1 MSGAVIINTLLRCI
15 RLAALAAAVFS
26 ALFGA
31 GYVVYRRRLHGEKP
45 FPRRLWL
52 VLALLVGWAAVVL
65 GLTLFYRISGEAAI
79 SRAGYTGF
87 NVRLLRCYV
96 NAWNERSLVGLQL
109 IVFNILMFVPLG
121 ALLPFLPLG
130 QEKGV
135 GARAACF
142 VSLLA
147 TCSVETLQLVTGR
160 GCFDVDDM
168 LHNWLGA
175 MLGYAAAVFLADLV
189 RNRQPNKRLFWR
201 IPAVLLLM
209 AAAALSGLAAWGLQS
224 RSALPSVPPQ
234 KLRQAALEGKPLSRL
249 AIAGTS
255 APEQPAVPVFAS
267 LFGGRRAAA
276 TAYCDALPDA
286 LEASV
291 IQGEARLRFGE
302 TELSVPEVLQLPQ
315 LPNGCEATSLAAL
328 LQYRGFEANK
338 LDLAYGYIPREDFTE
353 SRYGTIGPDP
363 EHAYAG
369 DPASDSGF
377 YCFAAPLAQGAN
389 SYLHEMGS
397 SMHAFNVTG
406 VTDKG
411 LEQYI
416 RGGDPV
422 VVWITLD
429 LSEPY
434 ARGFQWIIGNTGQVY
449 MPYSN
454 LHCVVL
460 MGWGRDTCT
469 LMDPLQGI
477 CTVDRQTFLTCF
489 EQMGRRAL
497 VIH

>member
-1 MSGAVIINTLLRCI
+1 MSDAVITGTLLRCI
-15 RLAALAAAVFS
+15 RLAAFAAAVFS

-130 QEKGV
+130 QEKGA

-168 LHNWLGA
+168 MHNWLGA
-175 MLGYAAAVFLADLV
+175 MLGYFAAVFLLDLM
-189 RNRQPNKRLFWR
+189 RSHQPNRRLFWR

-209 AAAALSGLAAWGLQS
+209 AAAALSGLAAYGLQS
-224 RSALPSVPPQ
+224 LSALPSAPPQ
-234 KLRQAALEGKPLSRL
+234 KLRQAAVEGKILSRQ
-249 AIAGTS
+249 AIARTG
-255 APEQPAVPVFAS
+255 APGQPAIPVFAS

-276 TAYCDALPDA
+276 TAYCSALPDDLDA
-286 LEASV
+286 HV
-291 IQGEARLRFGE
+291 IRGDARLRFGQA
-302 TELSVPEVLQLPQ
+302 ELPVPELLQMPQ
-315 LPNGCEATSLAAL
+315 LPNGCEVTSLAAL
-328 LQYRGFEANK
+328 LQYRGFAVNK
-338 LDLAYGYIPREDFTE
+338 LDLAYGYVPREDFTE
-353 SRYGTIGPDP
+353 SRYGDVGPDP
-363 EHAYAG
+363 EYAYAG
-369 DPASDSGF
+369 DPATNTGF

-389 SYLHEMGS
+389 HYLHEMGS

-406 VTDKG
+406 VTDQG
-411 LEQYI
+411 LELYI

-422 VVWITLD
+422 VVWVTMD
-429 LSEPY
+429 LSEPTTHNF
-434 ARGFQWIIGNTGQVY
+434 AWIIGNTGRLHT
-449 MPYSN
+449 PYSN

-469 LMDPLQGI
+469 LKDPLQGI
-477 CTVDRQTFLTCF
+477 RTVDLQTFLTCF

>member
-1 MSGAVIINTLLRCI
+1 MSGVVITGTLLRCI
-15 RLAALAAAVFS
+15 RLAALAATVFS

-31 GYVVYRRRLHGEKP
+31 GYAVYRRRLHGEKP

-52 VLALLVGWAAVVL
+52 VLALFVGWAAVVL
-65 GLTLFYRISGEAAI
+65 GLTLFYRISGEAAV
-79 SRAGYTGF
+79 SRAGYTGI
-87 NVRLLRCYV
+87 NLRLLRCYV

-130 QEKGV
+130 QEKGID
-135 GARAACF
+135 ARAACF

-147 TCSVETLQLVTGR
+147 TFSVETLQLVTGR

-175 MLGYAAAVFLADLV
+175 MLGCFTAAFLLDLV
-189 RNRQPNKRLFWR
+189 RNQRPDKRLFWR
-201 IPAVLLLM
+201 IPAVFLLM
-209 AAAALSGLAAWGLQS
+209 AAAALSGLAACGLQS
-224 RSALPSVPPQ
+224 RSALPPAPPQ
-234 KLRQAALEGKPLSRL
+234 KLRQTAVEGKLLSRQ
-249 AIAGTS
+249 AVAGMD
-255 APEQPAVPVFAS
+255 APAQPAVPVFAC

-291 IQGEARLRFGE
+291 IRGDARLRFGQ
-302 TELSVPEVLQLPQ
+302 TELPVPEVLQMPQ

-328 LQYRGFEANK
+328 LHYRGFPANK
-338 LDLAYGYIPREDFTE
+338 LDLAYGYIPREDFTK
-353 SRYGTIGPDP
+353 SRYGSVGPDP

-369 DPASDSGF
+369 DPASDNGY

-389 SYLHEMGS
+389 RYLHEMGS
-397 SMHAFNVTG
+397 SLHAFNVTG
-406 VTDKG
+406 VTEEG

-422 VVWITLD
+422 VVWVTLD

-434 ARGFQWIIGNTGQVY
+434 VRGSKWIIGNTGQVY

-477 CTVDRQTFLTCF
+477 CTVDRQAFLNSF
-489 EQMGRRAL
+489 EQMGRRAM
-497 VIH
+497 VVH